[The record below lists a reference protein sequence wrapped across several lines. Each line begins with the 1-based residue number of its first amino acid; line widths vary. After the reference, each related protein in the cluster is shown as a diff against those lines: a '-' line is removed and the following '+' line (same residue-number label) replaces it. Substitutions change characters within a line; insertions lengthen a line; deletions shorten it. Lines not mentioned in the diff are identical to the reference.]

1 MSETATTGP
10 AWLLPP
16 PRLLPQRE
24 DSRASWLD
32 QIETVV
38 TGAPALMLPRLLRR
52 GLAKI
57 IPETAQFNAPFAAA
71 SDRALREEANELRRL
86 LRINGMRIS
95 HVARSFALIRE
106 LAART
111 VGLRHF
117 DVQLLGGYAMLNGML
132 AEMATGEGKT
142 ITATLAA
149 GTAALAGIPVHVVT
163 VNDYLA
169 ARDAQAMGPI
179 FRALGLSVGAIVH
192 DKPLSE
198 RHAAYAC
205 DITYVTNKEVA
216 FDYLRDRIV
225 LGGQSGNLRLKLEGL
240 YDESGR
246 RNRVMMR
253 GLHFAIVDE
262 ADSVL
267 IDEARTPLIISGPPQ
282 AIDDHRWAH
291 EALGLLD
298 QLVEG
303 KDYRVLRD
311 ERRIELTEPGKDRI
325 QELGQNH
332 GGLWLSR
339 VRREESIRQALSAV
353 YLFQRGVQYL
363 VREGKIQIVDE
374 YTGRIMPDRNWNEGL
389 HQLIEA
395 KEGCTVTERKMPLAR
410 ISYQRFFRRYQK
422 LAGMTGT
429 AREVAGELWA
439 VYRLP
444 VVSIPTNRPVIRR
457 DRAAVVCATAEEKL
471 QRIVERAAALR
482 VAGRPVLIGT
492 RSVDASEAL
501 SARLAAAGL
510 PHVVLSAAQDAH
522 EAEIIAQAGE
532 AGRITVAT
540 NMAGRG
546 VDIRLGEGM
555 AERGGLYVILSECH
569 DAGRIDRQLMGRCS
583 RQGEPGETEAIL
595 SLEDSL
601 LDALSWRKFARR
613 RINLSHQLARDYAPM
628 LFRHAQHRAERIHSR
643 IRRRLLRSDR
653 KLGTLLAF
661 SGEME

>member
-1 MSETATTGP
+1 
-10 AWLLPP
+10 
-16 PRLLPQRE
+16 
-24 DSRASWLD
+24 
-32 QIETVV
+32 
-38 TGAPALMLPRLLRR
+38 
-52 GLAKI
+52 
-57 IPETAQFNAPFAAA
+57 
-71 SDRALREEANELRRL
+71 
-86 LRINGMRIS
+86 
-95 HVARSFALIRE
+95 
-106 LAART
+106 
-111 VGLRHF
+111 
-117 DVQLLGGYAMLNGML
+117 
-132 AEMATGEGKT
+132 
-142 ITATLAA
+142 
-149 GTAALAGIPVHVVT
+149 
-163 VNDYLA
+163 
-169 ARDAQAMGPI
+169 
-179 FRALGLSVGAIVH
+179 
-192 DKPLSE
+192 
-198 RHAAYAC
+198 
-205 DITYVTNKEVA
+205 
-216 FDYLRDRIV
+216 
-225 LGGQSGNLRLKLEGL
+225 
-240 YDESGR
+240 
-246 RNRVMMR
+246 
-253 GLHFAIVDE
+253 
-262 ADSVL
+262 
-267 IDEARTPLIISGPPQ
+267 
-282 AIDDHRWAH
+282 
-291 EALGLLD
+291 
-298 QLVEG
+298 
-303 KDYRVLRD
+303 
-311 ERRIELTEPGKDRI
+311 
-325 QELGQNH
+325 
-332 GGLWLSR
+332 
-339 VRREESIRQALSAV
+339 LSAV

-457 DRAAVVCATAEEKL
+457 DRPTMICATAEEKL

-501 SARLAAAGL
+501 SARLAAADL

-569 DAGRIDRQLMGRCS
+569 DAGRIDRQLMGRCG

-613 RINLSHQLARDYAPM
+613 RINLSHQLARNYAPM